1 MGRARKPLSE
11 QKGHLTQ
18 ETQVLLTD
26 AEAKVSGT
34 KRVIF
39 RPPKFLI
46 DDVAKKEYK
55 RLVKL
60 LKEIDIIGDIDV
72 NNIAMYCNAFSKYCD
87 ATEQL
92 GEQGITV
99 ENADGFTVENPLVNT
114 QRKYAEECRK
124 FAATCGLT
132 LDSRLKAGQAKVD
145 RANRDIEEL
154 FGDI

>member
-46 DDVAKKEYK
+46 DDVAKKEYS

-92 GEQGITV
+92 GEQGITIV
-99 ENADGFTVENPLVNT
+99 NADGVTMENPLVNT

>member
-46 DDVAKKEYK
+46 DDVAKKEYS

-92 GEQGITV
+92 GEQGITIV
-99 ENADGFTVENPLVNT
+99 NADGVTMENPLVNT

-145 RANRDIEEL
+145 KTNREIEDL

>member
-1 MGRARKPLSE
+1 MGRTRKLLSE
-11 QKGHLTQ
+11 QQGDLTQ
-18 ETQVLLTD
+18 AAQISKQQAED
-26 AEAKVSGT
+26 AVTGT
-34 KRVIF
+34 KRTIF

-46 DDVAKKEYK
+46 DETARKEYK

-60 LKEIDIIGDIDV
+60 LQEIDIIGDIDV

-92 GEQGITV
+92 GEQGITIV
-99 ENADGFTVENPLVNT
+99 NADGVTMENPLVNT

-145 RANRDIEEL
+145 KANREIEDV

>member
-1 MGRARKPLSE
+1 MGRTRKLLSE
-11 QKGHLTQ
+11 QQGDLTQ
-18 ETQVLLTD
+18 AAQISKQQAED
-26 AEAKVSGT
+26 AVTGT
-34 KRVIF
+34 KRAIF

-46 DDVAKKEYK
+46 DETARKEYK

-60 LKEIDIIGDIDV
+60 LQEIDIIGDIDV
-72 NNIAMYCNAFSKYCD
+72 NNIAMYCNAFAKYCD

-92 GEQGITV
+92 GEQGITIV
-99 ENADGFTVENPLVNT
+99 NADGVTMENPLVNT

-124 FAATCGLT
+124 FAVTCGLT

-145 RANRDIEEL
+145 KANREIEDL

>member
-1 MGRARKPLSE
+1 MGRTRKLLSE
-11 QKGHLTQ
+11 QQGDLTQ
-18 ETQVLLTD
+18 AAQISKQQAED
-26 AEAKVSGT
+26 AVTGT
-34 KRVIF
+34 KRAIF

-55 RLVKL
+55 RLVSL
-60 LKEIDIIGDIDV
+60 LREIDIIGDIDA

-99 ENADGFTVENPLVNT
+99 ENADGLTVENPLVNT

-145 RANRDIEEL
+145 KANREIEDL

>member
-1 MGRARKPLSE
+1 MGRVRKPLSE

-46 DDVAKKEYK
+46 DDVAKKEYS

-92 GEQGITV
+92 GEQGITIV
-99 ENADGFTVENPLVNT
+99 NADGVTMENPLVNT

>member
-1 MGRARKPLSE
+1 MGRVRKPLSE

-46 DDVAKKEYK
+46 DDTAKKEYR

-99 ENADGFTVENPLVNT
+99 VNADGVTMENPLVNT

-145 RANRDIEEL
+145 KANREIEDV